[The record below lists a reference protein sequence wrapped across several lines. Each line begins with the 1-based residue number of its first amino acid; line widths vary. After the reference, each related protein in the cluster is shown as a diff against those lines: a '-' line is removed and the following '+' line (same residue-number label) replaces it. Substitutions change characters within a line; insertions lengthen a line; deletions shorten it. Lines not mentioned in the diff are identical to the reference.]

1 MRHNWPA
8 IKQAYVEGGD
18 LDGALK
24 FPTLEELS
32 LTHHVTTSSLM
43 KRCADERWIVS
54 QQNYCRKI
62 EAERQKCIAESLGA
76 IAAEID
82 LKTIQSLDGISV
94 NVQNR
99 VNAATD
105 KPLTIREMKD
115 LVMVLGKIQEV
126 RQLVLGR
133 TEWAHAIAQ
142 TLPKAEWTVT
152 NGRAIIAG
160 NT

>member
-1 MRHNWPA
+1 MHHNWPA

-24 FPTLEELS
+24 FPTLDELS
-32 LTHHVTTSSLM
+32 LTHNVTRSSLM
-43 KRCADERWIVS
+43 KRCADEGWIVS
-54 QQNYCRKI
+54 RQNYCRKI

-76 IAAEID
+76 TAAEID
-82 LKTIQSLDGISV
+82 LKSIESLFAISV

-99 VNAATD
+99 IDAATE
-105 KPLTIREMKD
+105 KPLTIREMKG
-115 LVMVLGKIQEV
+115 LVTVLEKVQSV
-126 RQLVLGR
+126 RQMAFGR
-133 TEWAHAIAQ
+133 TFKFAIEQ
-142 TLPKAEWTVT
+142 TLPKAKWTVT